1 MNYNMIEKIY
11 IPTVHRVDNQIAF
24 NSLPDEL
31 KKITVLVVQA
41 WERPQY
47 KYDCEYLVLPDTD
60 EYHYSNYY
68 CLPKTRLKI
77 YQSGRNMK
85 YAVLD
90 DDIVFG
96 RRNSKY
102 FGQPSNMEKSK
113 RISNF
118 DDIIEMFSLFD
129 SWLDIPDVTVCGC
142 SHVQFPPGRKLY
154 STNASL
160 GGALWINGKHF
171 SNMLDS
177 FNLVDVR
184 VGEDVNFLL
193 TLLTNGYGNRV
204 SQEFIFFNHSV
215 LQSKIL
221 KSAVWDNQSFEKTH
235 NDHKILEKKFPNI
248 FKILYDSSGG
258 RVSGGF
264 RDYGKT
270 KIFWS
275 KAYRLTPTKC
285 FNDL

>member
-1 MNYNMIEKIY
+1 MIEKIY
-11 IPTVHRVDNQIAF
+11 IPTVHRAESQIAF

-31 KKITVLVVQA
+31 KKITVMVVQA

-47 KYDCEYLVLPDTD
+47 KYDCEYLILPDTE

-85 YAVLD
+85 YVVLD
-90 DDIVFG
+90 DDIIFG
-96 RRNSKY
+96 RRNAKY
-102 FGQPSNMEKSK
+102 FGKNSNMQTSK
-113 RISNF
+113 RISTH

-129 SWLDIPDVTVCGC
+129 SWLDCSDVTVCGC
-142 SHVQFPPGRKLY
+142 SHVQFPPGKKSY
-154 STNASL
+154 FTNASL

-171 SNMLDS
+171 SHVLDT
-177 FNLVDVR
+177 FNLIDVR
-184 VGEDVNFLL
+184 VAEDVNFLL

-204 SQEFIFFNHSV
+204 SQEFVFFNHSV
-215 LQSKIL
+215 IQSKKL
-221 KSAVWDNQSFEKTH
+221 KSAVWDKQTFEQTH
-235 NDHKILEKKFPNI
+235 HDHKLMEKKFPNI
-248 FKILYDSSGG
+248 FKILYDNSGN

-264 RDYGKT
+264 RDYGKI
-270 KIFWS
+270 KISWS
-275 KAYRLTPTKC
+275 KAYKKRNAKS